1 MRAMLTTT
9 VVVLGLA
16 LASSAVCAA
25 GKPVKKSSAKS
36 SAVSRAAAPVAA
48 AAPVVLSPEQLS
60 IAQIVYTGTIPCAEG
75 KTVNIAPDANTQGMF
90 TMQFAGSRQALT
102 PMPTQSGAVRLE
114 NKGSG
119 MVFMQLANK
128 SMLFNERQGKR
139 LADECH
145 SSEQQAVA
153 DRLNANGGA
162 AFGQ

>member
-25 GKPVKKSSAKS
+25 GKPVKKSSAKPS
-36 SAVSRAAAPVAA
+36 AAAPAA
-48 AAPVVLSPEQLS
+48 AAVAAPMVLSPEQLS
-60 IAQIVYTGTIPCAEG
+60 IAQIVYTGAIPCAEG

>member
-25 GKPVKKSSAKS
+25 GKPVKKSSAKPS
-36 SAVSRAAAPVAA
+36 AAAPVAA
-48 AAPVVLSPEQLS
+48 AVAAPMVLSPEQLS
-60 IAQIVYTGTIPCAEG
+60 IAQIVYTGAIPCAEG

>member
-9 VVVLGLA
+9 VIVLGLA

-25 GKPVKKSSAKS
+25 GKPVKKSSAKPS
-36 SAVSRAAAPVAA
+36 AAAPVAA
-48 AAPVVLSPEQLS
+48 AVAAPMVLSPEQLS
-60 IAQIVYTGTIPCAEG
+60 IAQIVYTGAIPCAEG

>member
-9 VVVLGLA
+9 VIVLGLA

-25 GKPVKKSSAKS
+25 GKPVKKSSAKPS
-36 SAVSRAAAPVAA
+36 AAAPVAA
-48 AAPVVLSPEQLS
+48 AVAAPMVLSPEQLS
-60 IAQIVYTGTIPCAEG
+60 IAQIVYTGAIPCAEG
-75 KTVNIAPDANTQGMF
+75 KTVNIAADANTQGMF

>member
-1 MRAMLTTT
+1 MLTTT

-25 GKPVKKSSAKS
+25 GKPVKKSSAKPS
-36 SAVSRAAAPVAA
+36 AAAPVAA
-48 AAPVVLSPEQLS
+48 AVAAPMVLSPEQLS
-60 IAQIVYTGTIPCAEG
+60 IAQIVYTGAIPCAEG
-75 KTVNIAPDANTQGMF
+75 KTVNIAADANTQGMF

>member
-1 MRAMLTTT
+1 MLTTT

-25 GKPVKKSSAKS
+25 GKPVKKSSAKP
-36 SAVSRAAAPVAA
+36 SAVSRAAAPAA

-60 IAQIVYTGTIPCAEG
+60 IAQIVYTGAIPCAEG

-90 TMQFAGSRQALT
+90 TMQFAGSRQTLT
-102 PMPTQSGAVRLE
+102 PIPTQSGAVRLE